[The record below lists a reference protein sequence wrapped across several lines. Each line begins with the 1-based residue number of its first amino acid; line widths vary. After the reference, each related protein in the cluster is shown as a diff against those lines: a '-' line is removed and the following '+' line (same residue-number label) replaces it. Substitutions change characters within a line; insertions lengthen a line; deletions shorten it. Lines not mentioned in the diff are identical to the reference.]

1 MALREGERA
10 LDAVRFR
17 FELEKRRVLRL
28 SARATMVNHEL
39 TRHGFGNVSAE
50 ILLDHGQRKIDH
62 RGHSG
67 GGPYRAVL
75 DEDAVFFDA
84 HTRIPPLK
92 RDSILPVGRGPLAL
106 EQASGGQNESAS
118 ASGGHASRSA
128 CCGPYEIDHS
138 RANKQPASPAHHQ
151 NRVVA

>member
-10 LDAVRFR
+10 LDASRFR
-17 FELEKRRVLRL
+17 YKLEKRRVLRL

-50 ILLDHGQRKIDH
+50 ILLDQGQCKIDH

-75 DEDAVFFDA
+75 DEDAVFLDPHA
-84 HTRIPPLK
+84 RVPLPK
-92 RDSILPVGRGPLAL
+92 RDGVLPMGRGPLA
-106 EQASGGQNESAS
+106 
-118 ASGGHASRSA
+118 
-128 CCGPYEIDHS
+128 
-138 RANKQPASPAHHQ
+138 
-151 NRVVA
+151 